1 MHYATATVV
10 HAPPQHVQA
19 LPRANELRRARARL
33 KRDVGKGAVTV
44 AEVILDSPWEARS
57 MTIAELLTSQHRWG
71 TARCNKFLSGVGISE
86 TKTVESM
93 TERQRCLLARMV
105 APHPD

>member
-1 MHYATATVV
+1 MASVTAARVLTYGLGASVDV
-10 HAPPQHVQA
+10 RGS
-19 LPRANELRRARARL
+19 LIELDDDL
-33 KRDVGKGAVTV
+33 HPSF
-44 AEVILDSPWEARS
+44 ILDSPWEARS

-105 APHPD
+105 QPQAH